1 MCIFCKIINNE
12 IPSYKVY
19 EDDEFLATLDIAQTT
34 NGHTLVFP
42 KKHIKDILEID
53 NKTLEKLIVLTKN
66 LSNKIVTNMN
76 ATGLNILNNTN
87 ESAGQ
92 SVHHIHFHIIP
103 RYDENDE
110 VTISFDRKSEFNLQ
124 EILNKIKIDN

>member
-19 EDDEFLATLDIAQTT
+19 ENDEFLAILDIAQTT

>member
-19 EDDEFLATLDIAQTT
+19 ENDEFLAILDIAQTT

-42 KKHIKDILEID
+42 KKHIQDILEID

>member
-19 EDDEFLATLDIAQTT
+19 EDDEFLAILDIAQTT

>member
-1 MCIFCKIINNE
+1 
-12 IPSYKVY
+12 
-19 EDDEFLATLDIAQTT
+19 
-34 NGHTLVFP
+34 
-42 KKHIKDILEID
+42 
-53 NKTLEKLIVLTKN
+53 
-66 LSNKIVTNMN
+66 MN